1 VSPAKVRNRR
11 LGLAALVVAV
21 ALLPAAESDFQRG
34 LDSDAVI
41 IGLLVLSV
49 VVLTGFVGQISFCQ
63 YSFAAMGAFTV
74 GSLMDGHGWSFWLA
88 LPVGVAVAVLAG
100 VLVGIPAL
108 RLSGLLL
115 AVLTV
120 AVALFTDRFL
130 LVTGTWDG
138 FSGGAV
144 PWHPQRPSLLG
155 APLTGSYAYY
165 LFVLAILCLAVLL
178 VWNVRTGKSGR
189 VLRAVRDSELA
200 AATVGLDVTAWK
212 LAAFGL
218 SAGLAGLAGALL
230 AVRIGSVSPG
240 SYDFLHSVQLTA
252 LATVMGVS
260 AIAAAPAAGI
270 ATVFG
275 PELLSG
281 ISVSSTWFPLLIGA
295 TLILQLVL
303 VPEGAVVRT
312 RHDIE
317 RLARLVSG
325 RRGRDPAVAKVA

>member
-1 VSPAKVRNRR
+1 MSAAARR
-11 LGLAALVVAV
+11 RWIGIGVLIAAV
-21 ALLPAAESDFQRG
+21 ALLPALESDFQRG

-41 IGLLVLSV
+41 IALLVLSV
-49 VVLTGFVGQISFCQ
+49 VVLTGMVGQISFCQ

-74 GSLMDGHGWSFWLA
+74 GALMDGHGWSFWLA
-88 LPVGVAVAVLAG
+88 LPIGVTVAVVAG

-108 RLSGLLL
+108 RLGGLLL

-144 PWHPQRPSLLG
+144 PWHPTRPSLLG
-155 APLTGSYAYY
+155 TSLTGSYPYY
-165 LFVLAILCLAVLL
+165 LFVLAILCVAVLL
-178 VWNVRTGKSGR
+178 VWNIRKGKSGR

-218 SAGLAGLAGALL
+218 SAGIAGLAGALL

-260 AIAAAPAAGI
+260 AIAAAPAAAIG
-270 ATVFG
+270 TVFG

-281 ISVSSTWFPLLIGA
+281 IAISTTWFPLLIGA
-295 TLILQLVL
+295 TLLIQLVL

-312 RHDIE
+312 RNDI
-317 RLARLVSG
+317 ARLGRLISG
-325 RRGRDPAVAKVA
+325 RRGRDPAVARVA

>member
-1 VSPAKVRNRR
+1 VSASARGRRTGLLLLVAAAAAIPA
-11 LGLAALVVAV
+11 L
-21 ALLPAAESDFQRG
+21 ESDFQRG

-49 VVLTGFVGQISFCQ
+49 VVLTGLVGQISFCQ

-74 GSLMDGHGWSFWLA
+74 GALMDGHGWSFWLA

-155 APLTGSYAYY
+155 VPLTGAYAYY
-165 LFVLAILCLAVLL
+165 LFVLAVLCAATLL
-178 VWNVRTGKSGR
+178 VWNLRTAKTGR

-275 PELLSG
+275 PEVLGALG
-281 ISVSSTWFPLLIGA
+281 TSSTWFPMLIGV
-295 TLILQLVL
+295 TLIVQLVL
-303 VPEGAVVRT
+303 VPEGAVPRA
-312 RHDIE
+312 RHDAA
-317 RLARLVSG
+317 RLARLLRG
-325 RRGRDPAVAKVA
+325 RRGHEPAVAEVA

>member
-1 VSPAKVRNRR
+1 VSRAGARGRWLR
-11 LGLAALVVAV
+11 TGALLAAAV
-21 ALLPAAESDFQRG
+21 AIPAVESDFQRG
-34 LDSDAVI
+34 LDSDAAI

-49 VVLTGFVGQISFCQ
+49 VVLTGMVGQISFCQ

-74 GSLMDGHGWSFWLA
+74 GALMDGHGWSFWLA
-88 LPVGVAVAVLAG
+88 LPAGVAVAAASG

-144 PWHPQRPSLLG
+144 AWHPQRPSLLG
-155 APLTGSYAYY
+155 VPLAGAYAYY
-165 LFVLAILCLAVLL
+165 LFVLAVLCLAVAL
-178 VWNVRTGKSGR
+178 VWNLRSGKAGR
-189 VLRAVRDSELA
+189 VLQAVRDSELA

-212 LAAFGL
+212 LGAFGL

-252 LATVMGVS
+252 LATVMGVGV
-260 AIAAAPAAGI
+260 IAAAPAAGI
-270 ATVFG
+270 ASVFG
-275 PELLSG
+275 PEVLNALGPSP
-281 ISVSSTWFPLLIGA
+281 TWFPLLIGA
-295 TLILQLVL
+295 TLAVQLVL
-303 VPEGAVVRT
+303 VPEGAVPRARRDAARVAR
-312 RHDIE
+312 
-317 RLARLVSG
+317 RLGG
-325 RRGRDPAVAKVA
+325 RRRCDPAVAEAG